1 MKNLYNFRG
10 AFFLDDL
17 SKNYGYNANMSYL
30 YLLSAILCEI
40 IATTFLKSSDGF
52 TKWLP
57 SVVTVIMYVISF
69 AFLSLTLRT
78 IPTGIAYAIWSGV
91 GIIGISIIAWFVH
104 DQKLDFPAMLGM
116 AFIVAGVVIMNVFS
130 KSGH

>member
-1 MKNLYNFRG
+1 
-10 AFFLDDL
+10 
-17 SKNYGYNANMSYL
+17 MSYL
-30 YLLSAILCEI
+30 YLMSAILCEI

-104 DQKLDFPAMLGM
+104 DQKLDFPAILGM

>member
-1 MKNLYNFRG
+1 M
-10 AFFLDDL
+10 
-17 SKNYGYNANMSYL
+17 
-30 YLLSAILCEI
+30 SAILCEI

-104 DQKLDFPAMLGM
+104 DQKLDFPAILGM

>member
-1 MKNLYNFRG
+1 
-10 AFFLDDL
+10 
-17 SKNYGYNANMSYL
+17 
-30 YLLSAILCEI
+30 
-40 IATTFLKSSDGF
+40 
-52 TKWLP
+52 
-57 SVVTVIMYVISF
+57 MYVISF
-69 AFLSLTLRT
+69 AFLSFTLRT